1 MSEAEACAQRP
12 ALIEKTAMTVEIVKP
27 GPLSLIQDGG
37 RVGSQHLG
45 IAVGG
50 VADRHAAGWAN
61 RLLGNTADSAL
72 VEICLGGLAL
82 RFLADTWFALTG
94 ADMQWTL
101 DGRPLANWQSHR
113 VQAGALLRAGM
124 ATQGLR
130 AYLAL
135 HGGISLPAVCGSRAT
150 TVAEGLGGIA
160 GQGLRSGDRIPCF
173 LSDSGPL
180 LRRQVPVPFCRHY
193 SGEITLRVVPSNQ
206 FAEFSR
212 AQTAQFFANKYRVS
226 AASDRMG
233 VRLEGEPL
241 PSPPGKL
248 VSEPVCTGAIQVPAN
263 GLPIVLMQ
271 DCQTIGGYPKLGHVY
286 RADLDHLAQ
295 ARPGAAVTFA
305 PGNLEEAQAAL
316 LQHKVFFTTGGRVGN
331 G

>member
-1 MSEAEACAQRP
+1 MSDVQACTQPSAT
-12 ALIEKTAMTVEIVKP
+12 IDKTAMALEIVKP

-61 RLLGNTADSAL
+61 RLLGNTAESAL

-82 RFLADTWFALTG
+82 RFLSDTWFALSG

-101 DGRPLANWQSHR
+101 DGRALANWQSHR
-113 VQAGALLRAGM
+113 AQAGALLRAGM
-124 ATQGLR
+124 AKQGLR

-135 HGGISLPAVCGSRAT
+135 HGGISVPAVCGSRAT

-160 GQGLRSGDRIPCF
+160 GRALRSGDRIACF
-173 LSDSGPL
+173 VSDGGAL
-180 LRRQVPVPFCRHY
+180 LRRQAPAQFRRHY
-193 SGEITLRVVPSNQ
+193 PAEITLRVVPSNQ
-206 FAEFSR
+206 FSEFSR
-212 AQTAQFFANKYRVS
+212 AQTAQFFAGKYRVS

-248 VSEPVCTGAIQVPAN
+248 VSEPVCSGAIQVPAN

-295 ARPGAAVTFA
+295 ARPGTAVTFS
-305 PGNLEEAQAAL
+305 PGNREEAQAAL
-316 LQHKVFFTTGGRVGN
+316 LQHKVFFATGGRVGN